1 MIFCFDFRVI
11 KKGDKTENEIILNF
25 YLEKIFSELW
35 ILFFNAIE
43 KEIIFN
49 MEKKGSIMHFPRFLN
64 RILIARLYWSN
75 ILWIGNL

>member
-1 MIFCFDFRVI
+1 MIFCFDFRLI

-35 ILFFNAIE
+35 ILFLNAIE

-49 MEKKGSIMHFPRFLN
+49 MEKKDLLCIFQDF
-64 RILIARLYWSN
+64 
-75 ILWIGNL
+75 